1 VGRLHRAAL
10 RKKCRDIS
18 RSSIIE
24 APTSQVKPAKD
35 LALHIRHSIA
45 AVAALASTSLCA
57 LVQDTNCAIDPHNSA
72 CAFDSTDHLLHII
85 AIILGVLL
93 AIIVVVAVIT
103 YRKAEKKKLTPD
115 D

>member
-1 VGRLHRAAL
+1 MGRLHRAAPG
-10 RKKCRDIS
+10 KNCRDIS

-24 APTSQVKPAKD
+24 APTSQVKPAEVF
-35 LALHIRHSIA
+35 ALRIRPSIA
-45 AVAALASTSLCA
+45 AVAALIGASAPLLA
-57 LVQDTNCAIDPHNSA
+57 QETNCAIDPHNSA

-85 AIILGVLL
+85 AVILGVLL
-93 AIIVVVAVIT
+93 AIIIVVAVIA

>member
-10 RKKCRDIS
+10 KKCRDIS

-24 APTSQVKPAKD
+24 APTSQVKPAEVF
-35 LALHIRHSIA
+35 ALRIRPSIA
-45 AVAALASTSLCA
+45 AVAALASIYLPLLA
-57 LVQDTNCAIDPHNSA
+57 QETNCAVDPHNSA
-72 CAFDSTDHLLHII
+72 CAFDSTDHLLHVI
-85 AIILGVLL
+85 AIILAVVL
-93 AIIVVVAVIT
+93 AVIIAAAVIA